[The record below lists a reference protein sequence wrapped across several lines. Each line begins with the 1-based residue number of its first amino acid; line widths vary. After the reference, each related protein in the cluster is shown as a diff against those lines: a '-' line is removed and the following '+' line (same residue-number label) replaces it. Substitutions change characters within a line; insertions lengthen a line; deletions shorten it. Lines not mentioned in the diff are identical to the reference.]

1 MTPSIDIPDP
11 LPSAIV
17 ATPLWAIP
25 ELPTPIR
32 RVGAEPV
39 IERDRGRGQRG
50 DEQFLALPTVGPS
63 GGCAVPK
70 VN

>member
-1 MTPSIDIPDP
+1 MMEAKEVTVTPSIDIPDS

-17 ATPLWAIP
+17 VALLWTIP

-39 IERDRGRGQRG
+39 IERD
-50 DEQFLALPTVGPS
+50 
-63 GGCAVPK
+63 
-70 VN
+70 